1 MLALAALCTVAA
13 AAQSASPR
21 ILLFSKT
28 AGYRHA
34 SIEPAVAALTR
45 LAEEHGVV
53 AEATEDA
60 SVFHPG
66 ELSRF
71 AAVVF
76 LLTSE
81 DVLDEAQQSAFTAYI
96 RAGGGFV
103 GIHSASDT
111 EYDWPW
117 YGRLV
122 GAYFNGHPDGVRTG
136 RLLVHDPRT
145 PATSGLPSPWIRID
159 EWYDLRDREPGLRV
173 LLDIDETSYKT
184 EEESPAPEPR
194 PIAWFHE
201 LDGGQ
206 AFYTALGHSA
216 ESYSE
221 PLFLEHL
228 WGGIT
233 MAMAAGGGA

>member
-1 MLALAALCTVAA
+1 VASWHVAA
-13 AAQSASPR
+13 AAESGGSPR

-45 LAEEHGVV
+45 LAGERGVA

-60 SVFHPG
+60 SVFRPD
-66 ELSRF
+66 ELGRF
-71 AAVVF
+71 SAVVF

-96 RAGGGFV
+96 RAGGGFAGV
-103 GIHSASDT
+103 HSASDT

-122 GAYFNGHPDGVRTG
+122 GAYFNGHPDGLRPG
-136 RLLVHDPRT
+136 RLLVAAPRT
-145 PATSGLPSPWIRID
+145 PATSGLPSPWVRVE
-159 EWYDLRDREPGLRV
+159 EWYDLRDRVPGLTV

-184 EEESPAPEPR
+184 ASENPAPEPR

-201 LDGGQ
+201 VDGGR
-206 AFYTALGHSA
+206 AFYTALGHAA

-233 MAMAAGGGA
+233 MAMGTGR